1 MLGEFVYVPHLKK
14 HGQIVHI
21 ENNWFILCAK
31 GIPLGSD
38 RSQRRSHTS
47 MFRREDFTIIPSIN
61 RNIWNAVSSIPSSTD
76 HHPPFVRFRRFDVP
90 EFYRTYTGTV
100 IAREEG
106 TLEVS
111 TEDGDTFTIYVSQVL
126 DDTRHGAKRRMG
138 EEDAMDI
145 VDESSKRYHSSS
157 PTLGQYIVSNL
168 GMGQVVH
175 VNSSA
180 NVCTVMKSGSILGEA
195 PCSAFTHVILN
206 VPRYP
211 VGMTVSYVTTNGI
224 NRGVILRYADNT
236 FYIVA
241 ADDGSTH
248 AILHEQIQSP
258 PMELMEQF
266 KRFLI

>member
-1 MLGEFVYVPHLKK
+1 M
-14 HGQIVHI
+14 
-21 ENNWFILCAK
+21 
-31 GIPLGSD
+31 
-38 RSQRRSHTS
+38 
-47 MFRREDFTIIPSIN
+47 
-61 RNIWNAVSSIPSSTD
+61 
-76 HHPPFVRFRRFDVP
+76 
-90 EFYRTYTGTV
+90 

-111 TEDGDTFTIYVSQVL
+111 TEDGDTFTIYVSQVF

-180 NVCTVMKSGSILGEA
+180 NVCTV
-195 PCSAFTHVILN
+195 
-206 VPRYP
+206 
-211 VGMTVSYVTTNGI
+211 I
-224 NRGVILRYADNT
+224 NRGVILGYADNT

-248 AILHEQIQSP
+248 MILHEQIQSP